1 MNYNWDWGIFL
12 QQDYTGQA
20 YLQVLIKCW
29 GWTFAI
35 AAVAWIIALFAGGVI
50 GTIRT
55 LPNKGLVNRFLL
67 IFGNAWVEL
76 FRNVPVLVQMFLWMF
91 VIPQVIPAL
100 QILRPHPFIMAVC
113 ALGFFT
119 SARVAEQVRAG
130 IQAIPRGQRDAA
142 RALGLNTFQ
151 TYFYI
156 LLPIATRIIM
166 PPLTSEAMN
175 IVKNSTVAMVLAGL
189 PELMNFLT
197 QAMEETQRIFEL
209 YIAVAILYI
218 ITAFGFNRVMRFI
231 EKRMRIPGFASG
243 AAGGH

>member
-1 MNYNWDWGIFL
+1 MPQGI
-12 QQDYTGQA
+12 
-20 YLQVLIKCW
+20 
-29 GWTFAI
+29 
-35 AAVAWIIALFAGGVI
+35 
-50 GTIRT
+50 
-55 LPNKGLVNRFLL
+55 
-67 IFGNAWVEL
+67 
-76 FRNVPVLVQMFLWMF
+76 
-91 VIPQVIPAL
+91 
-100 QILRPHPFIMAVC
+100 
-113 ALGFFT
+113 
-119 SARVAEQVRAG
+119 RAH
-130 IQAIPRGQRDAA
+130 
-142 RALGLNTFQ
+142 TFQ